1 MAKKQKNAQSSKS
14 YKPQPAKTNIGRPE
28 DDELETFFM
37 KKLRS
42 GKLQAISA

>member
-1 MAKKQKNAQSSKS
+1 MAKKQKNAQSSMP

-37 KKLRS
+37 KLRS